1 MLSMPYKRNGEE
13 HVVDPRGAAH
23 LDCFWSGWSGV
34 RSGVVSRPLWCSRG
48 LTCIASRNHR
58 TDATVV
64 SFFGSRAGHVLAGIC
79 ARACNSSPVHRIVKF
94 RSLAPILVRWV
105 ATLRSTSITLWFNVM
120 LQHCRIP
127 NLVFRVSLVRWTHF
141 HTLFLYSRSSWLQ
154 PCEPRRTLYV
164 HGHRL
169 FVPGGP
175 QHQVLGSRA
184 RRHGGI
190 LRHDVSCVC
199 QRREHCGG
207 EHRVS
212 RLGRHAVS
220 QSDAHCTC
228 VHVPLSAL
236 SIDPSRRLS
245 FASSSALSHPFRA
258 HQVAEVARTRA
269 AWPAASSA
277 RVDVDV
283 AVPPWRARE
292 AAKQPPSDE
301 KRRPRGRGAPLP
313 YRATWKAKVTWD
325 PRGRGGSSVVKV
337 ESS

>member
-220 QSDAHCTC
+220 QSDAHKWQKWR
-228 VHVPLSAL
+228 VHERHGQLPV
-236 SIDPSRRLS
+236 RL
-245 FASSSALSHPFRA
+245 ASMSTWRFLHGAHVKQQSNRPATKKGGHVDAVRPFR
-258 HQVAEVARTRA
+258 T
-269 AWPAASSA
+269 
-277 RVDVDV
+277 
-283 AVPPWRARE
+283 VPRG
-292 AAKQPPSDE
+292 
-301 KRRPRGRGAPLP
+301 KRRSRGIHVAGEGLRL
-313 YRATWKAKVTWD
+313 
-325 PRGRGGSSVVKV
+325 
-337 ESS
+337 